1 MDYRRYRVKPPKPS
15 TLALALKGFFMDYVP
30 RQRALSALTLRS
42 YRDSLKLLLL
52 YLAGEKGDPSQL
64 TVEELSVEKITM
76 FLQSLETVRENQ
88 ISTRNVRLSAI
99 HSFFRYLGGQYPEH
113 LEQAQRILS
122 IPFKRTGTRE
132 IEHFEFDEIQAVLK
146 AVDIHQ
152 NNGRRDLALLGLM
165 FNTGARV
172 SEVTALNS
180 TDLHL
185 TAPHTV
191 LLRGKGRKE
200 RTCPIWPETAT
211 LLQALVEQQDSSP
224 SQSAPLFLN
233 DRGTRLTRF
242 GVRLILN
249 RYVAKAVV
257 RRPSL
262 KGKRLHPHSIRH
274 STALHLLRSGVDL
287 STISHWLGHVSVNT
301 TNKYLSIDL
310 EAKRDA
316 LAKAKPFLKE
326 AHSSGKWRKNRNLIA
341 WLKAL

>member
-1 MDYRRYRVKPPKPS
+1 MNRPKPS
-15 TLALALKGFFMDYVP
+15 TLALALKSFFMDYVP
-30 RQRALSALTLRS
+30 RQRALSPLTLQS
-42 YRDSLKLLLL
+42 YRDSLKLLLQ
-52 YLAGEKGDPSQL
+52 YTAGEKGDPSQL
-64 TVEELSVEKITM
+64 TVERLSVEKVTT
-76 FLQSLETVRENQ
+76 FLQSLETARENQ

-132 IEHFEFDEIQAVLK
+132 IEHFEFDEVQAVLK
-146 AVDIHQ
+146 AVDIHE
-152 NNGRRDLALLGLM
+152 NNGRRDLALLSLM

-172 SEVTALNS
+172 SEVIAVQTA
-180 TDLHL
+180 DLHL
-185 TAPHTV
+185 TAPCSV

-200 RTCPIWPETAT
+200 RTCPIWTETAT
-211 LLQALVEQQDSSP
+211 LLQRLMEQHDLPP

-249 RYVAKAVV
+249 KHVAKAAT

-262 KGKRLHPHSIRH
+262 KRKRLHPHSMRH

-287 STISHWLGHVSVNT
+287 SMIAHWLGHVSVNT

-316 LAKAKPFLKE
+316 LAKAKPFLKDGR
-326 AHSSGKWRKNRNLIA
+326 SSGKWRKNGNLIA
-341 WLKAL
+341 WLTAL